1 MYIIDS
7 WAEERCQAN
16 IIVQTGGPMYK
27 YYGVVKYVSYRQVG
41 RESGEIFII

>member
-7 WAEERCQAN
+7 WAEEKCQAN

-27 YYGVVKYVSYRQVG
+27 YYGVVKYVSYGWVG
-41 RESGEIFII
+41 RCMGVIV

>member
-7 WAEERCQAN
+7 WAEEKCQAN

-27 YYGVVKYVSYRQVG
+27 YYGVVKYVSYGWVG
-41 RESGEIFII
+41 RHMGVIV